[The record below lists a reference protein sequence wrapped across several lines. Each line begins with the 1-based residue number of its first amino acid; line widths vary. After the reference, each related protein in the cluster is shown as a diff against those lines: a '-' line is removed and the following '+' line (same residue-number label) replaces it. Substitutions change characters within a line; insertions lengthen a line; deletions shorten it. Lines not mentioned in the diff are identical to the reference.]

1 MYEFKSTGEFDELQT
16 WGTASSE
23 EEKTPMLKR
32 LASEFDFIDTWE
44 VFKNGEHVE
53 TVQAQSLL
61 AKERA
66 QYNEAVAEILMEHAW
81 MEHAKMTTRWMK

>member
-32 LASEFDFIDTWE
+32 LASEFDFVDTWE

-66 QYNEAVAEILMEHAW
+66 RYNEAVAVFCLRS
-81 MEHAKMTTRWMK
+81 RWRSRR